1 VHRQFGKGRSLL
13 VGIDLGTTNSAVAVW
28 KEDGAQLIPNALGDL
43 LTPSAVS
50 FGEDDQLLIGMA
62 ARERQVTHPHLSAT
76 AFKRLMGTAEKVKLG
91 KRTFTPE
98 ELSSFVLAALK
109 ADAEAHLGEPVTGAI
124 ITVPAYFNDKQ
135 RRATRT
141 AGELAGLKVER
152 LINEPTAAAL
162 AHGIHQL
169 DDEEPF
175 LIFDLGGGTFDVSLV
190 EMFDG
195 IIEVRASAGD
205 NRLGGED
212 FNAAMANLASKRIDP
227 WASIKGAQKA
237 EFKEIVRA
245 AAERSRRALTDGD
258 VADFSI
264 LWDGQQYETQ
274 ISSAQFEEEV
284 SPLLDRLREPV
295 KRSLRDSGINP
306 DQLGK
311 IILVGG
317 STRMPIVRRAVT
329 RMFGRFPDTTLDPD
343 YSVALGAAVQAGLQ
357 SRDAALDEVRLTDV
371 CPFSLGIETAEYG
384 AKGRIESGLF
394 TPLIER
400 NTVIPASRVHTFSP
414 MEDGQREVVVRVY
427 QGEARRVESNVFLE
441 SIKVPLPAGKRHEVS
456 FDVRFSYDVSGLLE
470 VDIEVPKSGAK
481 HQLLIRDSDNGMSD
495 KELEKRREELAK
507 LKVHPRDDAANAAVL
522 ARAERCYE
530 GLIAESRNWLGA
542 QITQFVTVLD
552 GQDGREIAEARA
564 QLEELLEQIDGER
577 IL

>member
-1 VHRQFGKGRSLL
+1 
-13 VGIDLGTTNSAVAVW
+13 
-28 KEDGAQLIPNALGDL
+28 
-43 LTPSAVS
+43 
-50 FGEDDQLLIGMA
+50 
-62 ARERQVTHPHLSAT
+62 
-76 AFKRLMGTAEKVKLG
+76 
-91 KRTFTPE
+91 
-98 ELSSFVLAALK
+98 
-109 ADAEAHLGEPVTGAI
+109 
-124 ITVPAYFNDKQ
+124 
-135 RRATRT
+135 
-141 AGELAGLKVER
+141 

>member
-1 VHRQFGKGRSLL
+1 MGEQVLL
-13 VGIDLGTTNSAVAVW
+13 VGIDLGTTNSAIGYW
-28 KEDGAQLIPNALGDL
+28 KDDKPELIPNSLGDV

-50 FGEDDQLLIGMA
+50 FTDQDELMVGMA

-76 AFKRLMGTAEKVKLG
+76 AFKRLMGTSEKIKLG
-91 KRTFTPE
+91 KRIFTPE
-98 ELSSFVLAALK
+98 ELSSFVLASLK
-109 ADAEAHLGEPVTGAI
+109 KDAETHLGEAITGAI
-124 ITVPAYFNDKQ
+124 ITVPAYFNDRQ

-212 FNAAMANLASKRIDP
+212 FNEALANLARKKIDP
-227 WASIKGAQKA
+227 WSSLPSGKA
-237 EFKEIVRA
+237 ELRELVRA
-245 AAERSRRALTDGD
+245 TAERTRRALSNCDE
-258 VADFSI
+258 VDFAFVWEGKS
-264 LWDGQQYETQ
+264 YEAKLT
-274 ISSAQFEEEV
+274 SAQFEEEV
-284 SPLLDRLREPV
+284 APLLDRLREPV
-295 KRSLRDSGINP
+295 KRSLRDSGIAAN
-306 DQLGK
+306 QLGK
-311 IILVGG
+311 IIMVGG
-317 STRMPIVRRAVT
+317 STRMPVVRRTVT
-329 RMFGRFPDTTLDPD
+329 RMFGRFPDTSLDPD
-343 YSVALGAAVQAGLQ
+343 QSVALGAAVQAGLQ
-357 SRDAALDEVRLTDV
+357 SRNAALEEVRLTDV

-384 AKGRIESGLF
+384 SKGRIESGLF

-400 NTVIPASRVHTFSP
+400 NTVIPASRIHSFSP
-414 MEDGQREVVVRVY
+414 MQDGQRQVEIKVY
-427 QGEARRVESNVFLE
+427 QGEARRVDGNVFLQ
-441 SIKVPLPAGKRHEVS
+441 SITVPLPPGKKGEVS

-481 HQLLIRDSDNGMSD
+481 HQMLIRDGDDNMSEAD
-495 KELEKRREELAK
+495 LEKRRSELAK
-507 LKVHPRDDAANAAVL
+507 LKVHPREDSVNAAIL

-530 GLIAESRNWLGA
+530 GLIAESRQWLGV

-552 GQDGREIAEARA
+552 GQDPREISEARA
-564 QLEELLEQIDGER
+564 QLEQILDQIEGER